1 METFNLEK
9 QEFIELNRLLKVL
22 NLVASGGEAKHL
34 IKGGEVKLNNAVE
47 IQVRKKIRPGDI
59 VEFMGQKIKVVSS

>member
-1 METFNLEK
+1 METFDLEK

-34 IKGGEVKLNNAVE
+34 IKGGDVKLNNAVE

-59 VEFMGQKIKVVSS
+59 VDFMGQKIKVVSS